1 MNSNEKWDVRV
12 ERAVTKALRKFPQKD
27 SDAIEVAIVGMSDD
41 LYFGDIQRI
50 GGEKNTWRRH
60 VGSYRISYEVYPN
73 LKLVIVFKVVRRTS
87 TTY

>member
-50 GGEKNTWRRH
+50 GVQNPRKRNGF
-60 VGSYRISYEVYPN
+60 G
-73 LKLVIVFKVVRRTS
+73 
-87 TTY
+87 